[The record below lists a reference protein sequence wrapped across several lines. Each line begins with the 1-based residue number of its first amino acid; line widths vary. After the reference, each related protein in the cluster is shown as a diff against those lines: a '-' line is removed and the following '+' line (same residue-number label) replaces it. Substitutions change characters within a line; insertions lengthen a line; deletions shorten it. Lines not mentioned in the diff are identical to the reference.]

1 MILFLCT
8 CNNFCKMKIPVIIL
22 CLISFFVI
30 QGWSQDFP
38 VGARATGVGNTAVTL
53 QDAWSTFQNI
63 SGLGS
68 VKKTS
73 LLFGY
78 ENQFSVSEGLQTVG
92 AGIVVPTKIGVGSVG
107 VSKFGDQL
115 FSLHTL
121 SLGYGH
127 QIDQFNLGIRVSQQ
141 QYSMESFGTRSF
153 VVVDIGGI
161 ATLVPELV
169 WGLQIKNINR
179 ATISGFTGE
188 RKASFIQTGLSYRPV
203 KALMCNVELEHEI
216 HQPLIVKAGVEYR
229 WEQKVAFRTGINS
242 QSLQHYF
249 GIGLAH
255 RVLNFDYALSTHA
268 SLGLS
273 HQLSIAYH
281 LPEK

>member
-1 MILFLCT
+1 
-8 CNNFCKMKIPVIIL
+8 MKILVITI
-22 CLISFFVI
+22 CFVFFFALS
-30 QGWSQDFP
+30 GWAQDFP
-38 VGARATGVGNTAVTL
+38 VGARAAGVGNTGVTL
-53 QDAWSTFQNI
+53 QDTWSTFQNI

-68 VKKTS
+68 VKKVS

-78 ENQFSVSEGLQTVG
+78 ENRFGISEGLTTVG
-92 AGIVVPTKIGVGSVG
+92 AGIVVPTHFGVGSIG

-153 VVVDIGGI
+153 VVVDVGGM

-169 WGLQIKNINR
+169 WGLQIRNINR
-179 ATISGFTGE
+179 ATISTFTGE
-188 RKASFIQTGLSYRPV
+188 QKAAFVQTGLSYRPV

-216 HQPLIVKAGVEYR
+216 NQPMMVKAGVEYK
-229 WEQKVAFRTGINS
+229 WEQKIAFRTGINS
-242 QSLQHYF
+242 QSIQHYF

-255 RVLNFDYALSTHA
+255 RILNVDYALSTHA

-273 HQLSIAYH
+273 HQLSIAYQ
-281 LPEK
+281 LPEKR